1 MLSFTYVIAFAVTGI
16 CFYITFIV
24 FNYKNMD
31 DAVGFDGQALPDG
44 LLCFK
49 GCFMGKLLLCATA
62 TWTGEGHPGFL
73 HLDA

>member
-1 MLSFTYVIAFAVTGI
+1 M
-16 CFYITFIV
+16 